1 MTTLWS
7 NATAAIAVLNY
18 TVKMVAMSAFH
29 SLKHSYPSP
38 TPSRS
43 VEKELEAA
51 LTELFLVLGLSVV
64 KVENDLEIQTSN
76 FIGDIKKVKDEI
88 KDHLDIV
95 RLWHF
100 SDDLAE
106 NVFSVINEVLFSSDD
121 TEYMSTEEEAN
132 ETDDEEDN
140 IYSES
145 DSDIELEVSA
155 DECSQG
161 PLVE

>member
-1 MTTLWS
+1 MVKCNCCYSCIKLHSENGCNECISFIKTFFPFPHTLR
-7 NATAAIAVLNY
+7 I
-18 TVKMVAMSAFH
+18 
-29 SLKHSYPSP
+29 
-38 TPSRS
+38 SRS

-76 FIGDIKKVKDEI
+76 FIGDIKKVIDEI

-95 RLWHF
+95 RLWHI

-140 IYSES
+140 IDSES